1 MTRRGK
7 VGDEQADFLAISPSS
22 WSNPTLISKLF
33 VHLGIVRSANLPQVE
48 DDQHHSPT
56 AGVPVLTE
64 TVTGPDNVELPSDP
78 LADARLAAIVESSF
92 DAIISK
98 DLDSVILTWN
108 PAATR
113 LFGYSA
119 EEAIGRPIT
128 FILPPHLHDEE
139 AAIIA
144 RIRSGERVENVETVR
159 VRKDGSR
166 VHISI
171 TVSPIRDRN
180 GVIVGASKVARDI
193 STSKESERRIRL
205 LLREIN
211 HRVKNQ
217 FAVINSIIRETGKAA
232 ADPKTFETT
241 LRNRILALA
250 RSHDL
255 LVSSEWSGAS
265 LAELIKHQLEPYG
278 HDDQVSLSGDLILLR
293 PNAVQHLGMA
303 FHELGTNSAKY
314 GALSGEEGRVAIVW
328 CVEEDETG
336 RPMFD
341 LRWEETVPGMEPEVS
356 STPQRRGF
364 GSVVLMRVAP
374 QSLGG
379 SATME
384 RLSERVSWHL
394 RAPLD
399 TVIDGSE
406 PEPEEATSPPS
417 GPVGS

>member
-1 MTRRGK
+1 MP
-7 VGDEQADFLAISPSS
+7 GDRLWSLRCGRLKWVAKHYQAGGIDDAR
-22 WSNPTLISKLF
+22 PTNRDK
-33 VHLGIVRSANLPQVE
+33 GDPA
-48 DDQHHSPT
+48 
-56 AGVPVLTE
+56 LTE

-98 DLDSVILTWN
+98 DLNSVIQTWN

-119 EEAIGRPIT
+119 EEAVGQSIIMLIPS
-128 FILPPHLHDEE
+128 HLQDEE
-139 AAIIA
+139 TEIIS
-144 RIRSGERVENVETVR
+144 RIKRGERVESVETIR
-159 VRKDGSR
+159 CRKDGSL
-166 VHISI
+166 VNISI
-171 TVSPIRDRN
+171 TVSPIRDRK

-217 FAVINSIIRETGKAA
+217 FAVINSIIRETAKAT
-232 ADPKTFETT
+232 ADPKAFETT

-265 LAELIKHQLEPYG
+265 LAELIAHQLEPYG
-278 HDDQVSLSGDLILLR
+278 HEQQVTLGGDPLLLR
-293 PNAVQHLGMA
+293 PNAVQNLGMA

-314 GALSGEEGRVAIVW
+314 GALSGEMGRVSVSW
-328 CVEEDETG
+328 SVEEDENGQAMFVITWDETG
-336 RPMFD
+336 PGFKA
-341 LRWEETVPGMEPEVS
+341 ETGPV
-356 STPQRRGF
+356 PQRRGF
-364 GSVVLMRVAP
+364 GSVVLLRVAP

-384 RLSERVSWHL
+384 RVDGQVSWRL

-399 TVIDGSE
+399 SVLDTPDE
-406 PEPEEATSPPS
+406 DENPAPS
-417 GPVGS
+417 HP

>member
-1 MTRRGK
+1 M
-7 VGDEQADFLAISPSS
+7 
-22 WSNPTLISKLF
+22 
-33 VHLGIVRSANLPQVE
+33 
-48 DDQHHSPT
+48 DDP
-56 AGVPVLTE
+56 ALTD

-98 DLDSVILTWN
+98 DLNSVIQTWN

-113 LFGYSA
+113 LFGYTA
-119 EEAIGRPIT
+119 EEAVGQSIT
-128 FILPPHLHDEE
+128 MLIPSYLQDEE
-139 AAIIA
+139 TEIIS
-144 RIRSGERVENVETVR
+144 RIKRGERVESVETVR
-159 VRKDGSR
+159 CRKDGSR
-166 VHISI
+166 VDISI
-171 TVSPIRDRN
+171 TVSPIRDRK

-217 FAVINSIIRETGKAA
+217 FAVINSIIRETAKAT
-232 ADPKTFETT
+232 ADPKAFETT

-265 LAELIKHQLEPYG
+265 LAELIQHQLEPYG
-278 HDDQVSLSGDLILLR
+278 HEEQVTLAGDPVLLR
-293 PNAVQHLGMA
+293 PNAVQNLGMA

-314 GALSGEEGRVAIVW
+314 GALSSDTGRVSITW
-328 CVEEDETG
+328 SVEDGEDG
-336 RPMFD
+336 QAMFV
-341 LRWEETVPGMEPEVS
+341 LAWEETIPGFKAEPS
-356 STPQRRGF
+356 QSPQRRGF
-364 GSVVLMRVAP
+364 GSVVLLRVAP

-384 RLSERVSWHL
+384 RVDERVSWHL

-399 TVIDGSE
+399 AVLDAADGE
-406 PEPEEATSPPS
+406 DETTPS
-417 GPVGS
+417 S

>member
-1 MTRRGK
+1 MIEH
-7 VGDEQADFLAISPSS
+7 GDCDLADRIGEKHYQAGRIDDARPD
-22 WSNPTLISKLF
+22 NRDKGDPALI
-33 VHLGIVRSANLPQVE
+33 
-48 DDQHHSPT
+48 
-56 AGVPVLTE
+56 E

-98 DLDSVILTWN
+98 DLNSVIQTWN

-119 EEAIGRPIT
+119 EEAVGKSIT
-128 FILPPHLHDEE
+128 MLIPSHLHDEE
-139 AAIIA
+139 TEIIS
-144 RIRSGERVENVETVR
+144 RIKRGERVESVETIR
-159 VRKDGSR
+159 CRKDGSL

-171 TVSPIRDRN
+171 TVSPIRDRK

-217 FAVINSIIRETGKAA
+217 FAVINSIIRETAKAT
-232 ADPKTFETT
+232 ADPKAFETT

-265 LAELIKHQLEPYG
+265 LTELIQHQLEPYG
-278 HDDQVSLSGDLILLR
+278 HEEQVTLSGDPVLLR
-293 PNAVQHLGMA
+293 PNAVQNLGMA

-314 GALSGEEGRVAIVW
+314 GALSGESGQVSVSW
-328 CVEEDETG
+328 TVEREENG
-336 RPMFD
+336 QEIFVIS
-341 LRWEETVPGMEPEVS
+341 WNETVPGLQAEPSQV
-356 STPQRRGF
+356 PQRRGF
-364 GSVVLMRVAP
+364 GSVVLLRVAP

-384 RLSERVSWHL
+384 RVDGRVSWRL
-394 RAPLD
+394 RAPLEGVLD
-399 TVIDGSE
+399 TQDDDDHAAS
-406 PEPEEATSPPS
+406 S
-417 GPVGS
+417 

>member
-1 MTRRGK
+1 MDQRKQDQAGRLDDARPTDRDK
-7 VGDEQADFLAISPSS
+7 GDLA
-22 WSNPTLISKLF
+22 
-33 VHLGIVRSANLPQVE
+33 
-48 DDQHHSPT
+48 
-56 AGVPVLTE
+56 LTD
-64 TVTGPDNVELPSDP
+64 TVKGPDNVELTSDP

-98 DLDSVILTWN
+98 DLNSVIQTWN

-113 LFGYSA
+113 LFGYTA
-119 EEAIGRPIT
+119 EEAVGRSIT
-128 FILPPHLHDEE
+128 MLIPPNLHDEE
-139 AAIIA
+139 TEIIS
-144 RIRSGERVENVETVR
+144 RIKRGERVESVETIR
-159 VRKDGSR
+159 CRKDGSP

-171 TVSPIRDRN
+171 TVSPIRDRM

-217 FAVINSIIRETGKAA
+217 FAVINSIIRETAKAT
-232 ADPKTFETT
+232 ADPKAFETT

-265 LAELIKHQLEPYG
+265 LAELIQHQLEPYG
-278 HDDQVSLSGDLILLR
+278 HEEQVKLSGEPVLLR
-293 PNAVQHLGMA
+293 PNAVQNLGMA

-314 GALSGEEGRVAIVW
+314 GALSGENGQVSVSW
-328 CVEEDETG
+328 TVERDDAGEEMFALSWDEAV
-336 RPMFD
+336 PD
-341 LRWEETVPGMEPEVS
+341 LQTEPS
-356 STPQRRGF
+356 QTTQRRGF
-364 GSVVLMRVAP
+364 GSVVLLRVAP

-384 RLSERVSWHL
+384 RADGRVTWRLRTPLLSV
-394 RAPLD
+394 LD
-399 TVIDGSE
+399 TQDDNEHPV
-406 PEPEEATSPPS
+406 PPHA
-417 GPVGS
+417 